1 MKSKTR
7 WIADIL
13 VGIMTATSNIWV
25 DVGIVH
31 RILIAVLVTL
41 AVETALV
48 WLDGFFEEKDNQKI
62 INFEL
67 ERLQRN
73 RDRIYEQIRKMP

>member
-1 MKSKTR
+1 MKVRTR
-7 WIADIL
+7 YIADIII
-13 VGIMTATSNIWV
+13 GIMTATSSIWV

>member
-13 VGIMTATSNIWV
+13 VGIMTATSIIWV

-62 INFEL
+62 IDFEL

-73 RDRIYEQIRKMP
+73 RDRIYEQIREMP